1 MLNAKMTFYKIEN
14 IKLTISFFSITIG
27 WILTNL
33 FYSIYLVWTYGK
45 ATDSG
50 VVLFWSG
57 LFIYIAWAIFI
68 IYPLKRLDHSKPLF
82 KKLVFPIASA
92 VYAALAFTILVGG
105 LFRDIILVGMFIP
118 LALLVG
124 LFFGLTY
131 SILIRNEKIVSLLND
146 RPLFKIFSFVSP
158 IIILTFLLWILP
170 AVSPSLVY
178 RYVPEQIRD
187 KIFIKTI
194 SKFKKGDSFKK
205 LNKALPGEFDEWI
218 QNGEGG
224 ISSSGS
230 IIDYDL
236 QVKKDTIQKLEMVI
250 H

>member
-1 MLNAKMTFYKIEN
+1 MVRF
-14 IKLTISFFSITIG
+14 
-27 WILTNL
+27 
-33 FYSIYLVWTYGK
+33 
-45 ATDSG
+45 
-50 VVLFWSG
+50 
-57 LFIYIAWAIFI
+57 FIYIAWAIFI